1 MRRHLRPTPRL
12 AALVLVALGVLALLV
27 AGGAPRAGADRL
39 DPTEPV
45 PIEAP
50 EAAAEAVATSSTRVG
65 RRRRDRRRHRAERG
79 APRRP
84 RVAARVCPR
93 RPTDDEPFAHRRT
106 RSRPP
111 HRGPP
116 ARATAV
122 R

>member
-1 MRRHLRPTPRL
+1 MRRHLRPTPRRT
-12 AALVLVALGVLALLV
+12 ALVLVALGVLALLA

-39 DPTEPV
+39 EPAEPV
-45 PIEAP
+45 PVEAP
-50 EAAAEAVATSSTRVG
+50 EGAAEAVATSGTRVG
-65 RRRRDRRRHRAERG
+65 RPRRHRRAERG
-79 APRRP
+79 GLRRP
-84 RVAARVCPR
+84 RVAARACPR